1 MMLNFR
7 YGKNKLIKE
16 KKQQVFLTL
25 KSYSLIGQIMSIE
38 KYFKKC
44 LDMFCGTKQ
53 RYPDAQSIWKFDWHW
68 KLGS

>member
-38 KYFKKC
+38 KY
-44 LDMFCGTKQ
+44 
-53 RYPDAQSIWKFDWHW
+53 
-68 KLGS
+68 